1 MKEYIERAVA
11 LNFLEKINPVDF
23 GSMFDYKSHGAVS
36 ECLKEVR
43 YGVEDIPAAD
53 VAEVRHGRWEYAS
66 YNGVYDVLCS
76 ACGYSPGIKFYA
88 SNYCPNCG
96 ARMDKEDNNDS
107 DRDV

>member
-1 MKEYIERAVA
+1 MKGYIEREVV
-11 LNFLEKINPVDF
+11 LKVLEEYYPGVDERLHIVKDIT
-23 GSMFDYKSHGAVS
+23 S
-36 ECLKEVR
+36 
-43 YGVEDIPAAD
+43 IPAAE

-96 ARMDKEDNNDS
+96 ARMDKEDEHGS
-107 DRDV
+107 D

>member
-53 VAEVRHGRWEYAS
+53 VAEVRHGRWIFDPGKIPYCSECKEYSDDGDKGAT
-66 YNGVYDVLCS
+66 
-76 ACGYSPGIKFYA
+76 F
-88 SNYCPNCG
+88 CPWCG
-96 ARMDKEDNNDS
+96 ARMNKEAAHD
-107 DRDV
+107 